1 MFPATLDLLES
12 YAFDMCNVIEPSV
25 RYEPALPINIQ
36 RHLVSIEDNLVLDG
50 EEVALD
56 VEYFGSVAW
65 APGSGLC
72 PLLIMACGDS
82 TPATSRVDSVQAR
95 DSTGEQHVTVQQHVL
110 GMGAPL
116 QPLRVMA
123 CSGGTPAISRVEG
136 VQWR

>member
-36 RHLVSIEDNLVLDG
+36 R
-50 EEVALD
+50 ALD
-56 VEYFGSVAW
+56 VEYSGFMAW
-65 APGSGLC
+65 APGSALC

-110 GMGAPL
+110 GTGAPL

-123 CSGGTPAISRVEG
+123 CSSGTPAISRVEG